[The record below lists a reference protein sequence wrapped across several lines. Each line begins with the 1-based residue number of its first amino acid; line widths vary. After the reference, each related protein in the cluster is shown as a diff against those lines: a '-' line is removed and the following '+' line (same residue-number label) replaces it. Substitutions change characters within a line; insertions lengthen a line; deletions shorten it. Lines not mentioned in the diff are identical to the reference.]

1 MTTAPSPD
9 VAVRHRPPAL
19 PVVTP
24 AAASAEVAPAPVAAP
39 APVVT
44 APVVT
49 APVVTAPAA
58 PAPAAIVPAGSTS
71 RLPASTLLALARRGL
86 LEAGDAATA
95 GERYAAAHLAAL
107 RVAAAVLACRAR
119 PVDGAAAPSRR
130 TRPTSAWVL
139 LAAVAPE
146 LGEWAAFFAAGAA
159 KRAAAEAGLPS
170 AVTPREAD
178 DLVRDVE
185 AFLAMVE
192 GSLGLPFQ
200 LLLASG

>member
-1 MTTAPSPD
+1 VTTTTATGTTATGTTATGTTRT
-9 VAVRHRPPAL
+9 VTV
-19 PVVTP
+19 PV
-24 AAASAEVAPAPVAAP
+24 
-39 APVVT
+39 
-44 APVVT
+44 
-49 APVVTAPAA
+49 
-58 PAPAAIVPAGSTS
+58 GSTS

-86 LEAGDAATA
+86 VEACDAATA
-95 GERYAAAHLAAL
+95 GERYATAHLAAL

-119 PVDGAAAPSRR
+119 PVDGAAAPPRR

-185 AFLAMVE
+185 AFLTMVE
-192 GSLGLPFQ
+192 GSLGVPGSQ